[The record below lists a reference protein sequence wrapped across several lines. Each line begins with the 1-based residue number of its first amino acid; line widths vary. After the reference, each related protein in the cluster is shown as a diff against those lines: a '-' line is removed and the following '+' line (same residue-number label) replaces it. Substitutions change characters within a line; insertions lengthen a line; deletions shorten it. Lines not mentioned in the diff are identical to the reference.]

1 MHGGSQGFESPQLHQ
16 NSFSRLPTRSRGLPQ
31 GEQLRMTQQTNPE
44 ITLTVA
50 GCPPAKSGETSI
62 FSKKHSSQR
71 YAIELLREMKR
82 TLADNPGWN
91 RIEKRPIGLELVMVE
106 TQDMACPAD
115 ATNCLGGVADTLQDD
130 RCKHKDVP
138 LEFASVSLF
147 QNDSQIREVRYFVEV
162 GDALGYRVRVWVLRD

>member
-1 MHGGSQGFESPQLHQ
+1 
-16 NSFSRLPTRSRGLPQ
+16 
-31 GEQLRMTQQTNPE
+31 MTKQPNPE
-44 ITLTVA
+44 ITLTVS
-50 GCPPAKSGETSI
+50 GCPPAKSEAKSI

-91 RIEKRPIGLELVMVE
+91 RIEKRPSGLELVMVE

-115 ATNCLGGVADTLQDD
+115 ATNCLGGVADTLQAD

-138 LEFASVSLF
+138 PEFAPVSLF
-147 QNDSQIREVRYFVEV
+147 QNDSQIRVVRYFVET
-162 GDALGYRVRVWVLRD
+162 GDVFSYRLRVWVLRD